1 MERSLEPSE
10 PSGLRGELSGGL
22 SSTRRKPAAQ
32 EGGSRIQGYL
42 LVVLAATLWASI
54 GVFYKFLIG
63 GYGLTPLAAATL
75 RGGAGGLILLLCLL
89 VLRVNLRVRRRDWP
103 AFLAYGV
110 FGVGLFFIVY
120 VNAINLTGVAM
131 AAVLMYTSPVW
142 VALISWR
149 WLGERLGRRG
159 IGALCLA
166 LLGAALVARVY
177 DPSQLRL
184 NGLGILAGLA
194 AGLTYG
200 LYSVFNKALVRHYRP
215 WAVQVYGLLI
225 GGAVLLAL
233 VPKGDLVSGWVAPG
247 SVALVIGMALIPT
260 LLASLAF
267 AVGVQWVPVSV
278 ASILATLEL
287 AVATFFGYIFFGER
301 LAAAQWVGAAL
312 ILSAVLLLRPGD

>member
-1 MERSLEPSE
+1 VRSGIK
-10 PSGLRGELSGGL
+10 SG
-22 SSTRRKPAAQ
+22 TH
-32 EGGSRIQGYL
+32 IQGYL

-63 GYGLTPLAAATL
+63 DYGLTPLAAATL
-75 RGGAGGLILLLCLL
+75 RGSTGGLILLLCLL
-89 VLRVNLRVRRRDWP
+89 VLRVDLHVRRRDWP
-103 AFLAYGV
+103 IFLAYGV
-110 FGVGLFFIVY
+110 FGVAAFFFVY

-131 AAVLMYTSPVW
+131 AAVLMYTAPAW

-149 WLGERLGRRG
+149 WLSERLGRRG
-159 IGALCLA
+159 IGALCMA
-166 LLGAALVARVY
+166 LVGAALVARVY

-184 NGLGILAGLA
+184 NGLGVLAGLG

-200 LYSVFNKALVRHYRP
+200 LYSVFNKVLVKNYRP

-225 GGAVLLAL
+225 GGLVLLVL
-233 VPKGDLVSGWVAPG
+233 LPKGDLNTGWVTPA
-247 SVALVIGMALIPT
+247 SLALVIGMAIIPT

-267 AVGVQWVPVSV
+267 AIGVQWVPVSV

-301 LAAAQWVGAAL
+301 LTATQLAGALL
-312 ILSAVLLLRPGD
+312 ILGAVLMLKPGE